1 MNPSV
6 SLTTYIDQWLT
17 IYKATTGKPA
27 TYDRLP
33 TSVRALA
40 DFAIAQMPIGEIT
53 SIHIQQYVNE
63 LAGKGYGFPPS
74 RSKCVL

>member
-1 MNPSV
+1 MNQSI

-17 IYKATTGKPA
+17 TYKATTVKPA
-27 TYDRLP
+27 TYDRLL

-40 DFAIAQMPIGEIT
+40 GFAIAQMPIGEIT

-63 LAGKGYGFPPS
+63 LAGKGYGLPFE
-74 RSKCVL
+74 KA